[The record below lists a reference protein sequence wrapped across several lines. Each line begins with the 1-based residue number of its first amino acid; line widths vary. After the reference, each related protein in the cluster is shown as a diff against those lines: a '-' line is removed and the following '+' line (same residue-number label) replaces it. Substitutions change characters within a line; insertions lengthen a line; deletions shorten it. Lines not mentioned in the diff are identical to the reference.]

1 MLQSNHRKSCHDIGC
16 QTELKII
23 MRKMMEWV
31 KIKNK
36 IDSRK
41 FDIGEDDTQN
51 DRK

>member
-1 MLQSNHRKSCHDIGC
+1 MLQSNNRKSCHDIGC
-16 QTELKII
+16 QTELKNI

-31 KIKNK
+31 KIEYK

-41 FDIGEDDTQN
+41 FDRGEDDTHN

>member
-1 MLQSNHRKSCHDIGC
+1 
-16 QTELKII
+16 
-23 MRKMMEWV
+23 V

-41 FDIGEDDTQN
+41 FDIGEDDTHN